1 MPILAGTS
9 TGTAPGTA
17 LPGVGFATATFTDP
31 SGKVWPLT
39 DEAVGWFTL
48 ADGVSGLDVTPYDL
62 TRDAYPRGGSRLR
75 HAQPADRTIIWP
87 LHVYGDTHMEFIGRW
102 RALGTALA
110 STLHDGPGWLE
121 IARPDG
127 RRRRIACIYEG
138 GFEGR
143 AQQGIGI
150 ISDTAIVSL
159 YCEDPYFIDPVPVT
173 DQRSYGVGVDY
184 LDPYPQV
191 SSGQILGATVLTNP
205 GSVEAW
211 PTWTITGPAD
221 LVTIR
226 NEDTGEAFIIDP
238 SADGIAHGP
247 LLAGEQVVV
256 TTDPPR
262 VRGPLGETWTGAL
275 NWPGAVLWSLRRGV
289 NNVSFQLDGA
299 DAGSRV
305 QVSFNPRY
313 EMA

>member
-1 MPILAGTS
+1 MPILAGAQGS
-9 TGTAPGTA
+9 APVA
-17 LPGVGFATATFTDP
+17 IPGVGFATASYTDP

-39 DEAVGWFTL
+39 DEASGWFTL
-48 ADGVSGLDVTPYDL
+48 SDGASGLDVTPYDL
-62 TRDAYPRGGSRLR
+62 TKDAYPRGGSRLR

-87 LHVYGDTHMEFIGRW
+87 LHVYGDTHMQFVGRW

-110 STLHDGPGWLE
+110 ATLHDGPGWLE

-127 RRRRIACIYEG
+127 TRRRIAVIYQD
-138 GFEGR
+138 GFEGQG
-143 AQQGIGI
+143 AQGIGI
-150 ISDTAIVSL
+150 ISDTAILTL
-159 YCEDPYFIDPVPVT
+159 YCQDPYWIDPVPVT
-173 DQRSYGVGVDY
+173 EGREYGVGVDY

-191 SSGQILGATVLTNP
+191 SSGQILGVTTLTNP

-221 LVTIR
+221 LVTVT
-226 NEDTGEAFIIDP
+226 NEGTGEEFILDP
-238 SADGIAHGP
+238 AGVDHGP
-247 LLAGEQVVV
+247 LLDGEQVVV

-262 VRGPLGETWTGAL
+262 VRGPEGETWTGAL
-275 NWPGAVLWSLRRGV
+275 NWPGATLWALRRGV

-305 QVSFNPRY
+305 QVSFNARY